1 MDGVAY
7 LIYKTSQQD
16 AIGQHIPT
24 KGKREIFVSEGS
36 LTRSEFFKAGQN
48 GMAPAIMLVTAAVNY
63 LGETE
68 IEYKDAQYEIYRTYH
83 EKDSDEIELYLHRKA
98 GTQKGGG
105 QCL

>member
-16 AIGQHIPT
+16 AIGQHIP
-24 KGKREIFVSEGS
+24 
-36 LTRSEFFKAGQN
+36 
-48 GMAPAIMLVTAAVNY
+48 AVNY